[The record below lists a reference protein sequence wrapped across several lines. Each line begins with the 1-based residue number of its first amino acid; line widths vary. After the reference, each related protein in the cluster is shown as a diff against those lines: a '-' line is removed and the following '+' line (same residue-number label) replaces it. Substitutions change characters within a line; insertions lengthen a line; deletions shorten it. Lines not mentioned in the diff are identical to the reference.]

1 MNQYHM
7 RVTAVY
13 EFFVDAESEDD
24 AFEEAEFNYLMHTQG
39 IPEELW
45 PDILSTYPSPK
56 RTKGELT

>member
-45 PDILSTYPSPK
+45 PDILSTYPSPNV
-56 RTKGELT
+56 